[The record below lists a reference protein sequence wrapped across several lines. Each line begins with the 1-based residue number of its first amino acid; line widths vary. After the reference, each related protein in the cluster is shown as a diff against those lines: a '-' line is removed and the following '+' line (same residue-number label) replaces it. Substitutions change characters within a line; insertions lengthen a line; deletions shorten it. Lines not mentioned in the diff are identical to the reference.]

1 MRVIA
6 GVAKGFP
13 LRSLE
18 GYRTR
23 PTSDRVRGALF
34 NILGQHLPGVL
45 FLDLFAGSGAVG
57 IEALSRGAALC
68 VFVDSSREACAVIR
82 RNLAVTGFSAQ
93 AEVHCKMVAASLDIA
108 ARLGRMFD
116 FVFVDPPYDRGLAVA
131 VFERI
136 AGKPVLPPGGTLV
149 IEHSKREILPA
160 GAGNLTMMRSEA
172 YGDTRLS
179 FYRRTD
185 SGSPGGEAQK

>member
-6 GVAKGFP
+6 GIAKGFP

-23 PTSDRVRGALF
+23 PTSNRVRGALF
-34 NILGQHLPGVL
+34 NILGQHLPGVA

-68 VFVDSSREACAVIR
+68 VFVDSSREACAVVR
-82 RNLAVTGFSAQ
+82 WNLAATGFSTQ
-93 AEVHCKMVAASLDIA
+93 AEVHCKMAAASLDIA
-108 ARLGRMFD
+108 VRLGRMFD
-116 FVFVDPPYDRGLAVA
+116 FVFVDPPYDRGMAPVVL
-131 VFERI
+131 ERI
-136 AGKPVLPPGGTLV
+136 ARRSVLPPGGTLV
-149 IEHSKREILPA
+149 IEHSKRETLPA
-160 GAGNLTMMRSEA
+160 GKGSLTVLRSEV

-179 FYRRTD
+179 FYKRTD
-185 SGSPGGEAQK
+185 IKSPGGEGLK

>member
-6 GVAKGFP
+6 GVAKGFL
-13 LRSLE
+13 LRTLE

-34 NILGQHLPGVL
+34 NILGQRLPGVL

-68 VFVDSSREACAVIR
+68 VFVDSSRAACAVIR
-82 RNLAVTGFSAQ
+82 RNLVATGFSEQ
-93 AEVHCKMVAASLDIA
+93 AEVHCKMAAASLDIA
-108 ARLGRMFD
+108 ARLGRVFD
-116 FVFVDPPYDRGLAVA
+116 FIFVDPPYDKGMAAA
-131 VFERI
+131 VFDRI
-136 AGKPVLPPGGTLV
+136 ARKPVLRPGGTLV
-149 IEHSKREILPA
+149 IEHSKRETLPA
-160 GAGNLTMMRSEA
+160 GKSSLTVIRSEV

-185 SGSPGGEAQK
+185 SGSPGGEE